1 MSEYVAYPV
10 VLLDIGKEG
19 YAVRIP
25 DFDQFTEGKD
35 LADAIYMARDAI
47 GMMGV
52 YYEDMGRVIPVP
64 GSVSITLEN
73 GEFITYVDIDF
84 TDYRIKHEHR
94 FVKKNCTIPYYLE
107 RAAEKQG
114 INFSRVLSE
123 ALAERLGLPLNV

>member
-1 MSEYVAYPV
+1 MNNCVAYPV
-10 VLLDIGKEG
+10 VLLNTGKSG

-52 YYEDMGRVIPVP
+52 YYEDMSKAIPEP
-64 GSVSITLEN
+64 GSAPIVLEKD
-73 GEFITYVDIDF
+73 EFITYVDIDF
-84 TDYRIKHEHR
+84 KEYRMKHEHR

-114 INFSRVLSE
+114 INFSRVLAE